1 MVAGALSPPRA
12 FDVAILGST
21 GFTGKLAT
29 EYLSKQSGIKWL
41 AAGRSEQKLA
51 KLNVD
56 PSCVRIVDCTDAA
69 AVEALVKEVRVVANF
84 AGTPFADKALPVVEA
99 CVKHG
104 THYIDVTGENH
115 LHRASYDNF
124 HEQAMASKSLVIHSC
139 GYDSVPSDLAGFLAV
154 NKLNDAFGVGCQ
166 ELKTFGGEGKGG
178 FSGGTLATILGA
190 LTGRTKDYPGMKEAS
205 AKGVYALDP
214 VGATGGPDTSDYGG
228 VGYDDRVGTW
238 HMPTILAGANGPVVR
253 KSAALLKYSKS
264 GKGMRY
270 SEVAACKSRW
280 AGWIGTV
287 GLAVGG
293 ACLAIPPIRGLL
305 FKMKML
311 PLPGEGP
318 PPEVRESGYFHTWV
332 LGVGETDAEDI
343 EGPMVIADVRSGT
356 AGDPGYKATAQ
367 MAIESA
373 LCLALQREECAPEG
387 GVLTP
392 ASALGNV
399 LVDRLNKSGMQLS
412 ASVLGEPTLKTPG
425 RKRGAQE
432 RVFVG

>member
-1 MVAGALSPPRA
+1 
-12 FDVAILGST
+12 
-21 GFTGKLAT
+21 
-29 EYLSKQSGIKWL
+29 
-41 AAGRSEQKLA
+41 
-51 KLNVD
+51 
-56 PSCVRIVDCTDAA
+56 
-69 AVEALVKEVRVVANF
+69 
-84 AGTPFADKALPVVEA
+84 
-99 CVKHG
+99 
-104 THYIDVTGENH
+104 
-115 LHRASYDNF
+115 
-124 HEQAMASKSLVIHSC
+124 
-139 GYDSVPSDLAGFLAV
+139 
-154 NKLNDAFGVGCQ
+154 
-166 ELKTFGGEGKGG
+166 
-178 FSGGTLATILGA
+178 
-190 LTGRTKDYPGMKEAS
+190 
-205 AKGVYALDP
+205 
-214 VGATGGPDTSDYGG
+214 
-228 VGYDDRVGTW
+228 
-238 HMPTILAGANGPVVR
+238 MPTILAGANGPVVR

-280 AGWIGTV
+280 AGWIGTA